1 MKWIQVMIFQWSNS
15 VELNVNDE
23 ICQIAGQRML
33 SRSLI
38 KKFQITNDFDGNS
51 LWLHQY
57 IEKRGSLINYLD
69 NKKFSNLSF
78 PDVVQ
83 PPVSP
88 ITQQG
93 IALNHPYIL
102 LFVAGVP
109 TEIHFG
115 NLEPIYRSTIPNLL
129 GCMRGLM
136 IGRELIDMHNQSYWS
151 YYPNKPG

>member
-1 MKWIQVMIFQWSNS
+1 MKWIQVMIFQWSDS

-23 ICQIAGQRML
+23 ICQIARERFL
-33 SRSLI
+33 SNNFI
-38 KKFQITNDFDGNS
+38 KKFEITHDMED
-51 LWLHQY
+51 
-57 IEKRGSLINYLD
+57 II
-69 NKKFSNLSF
+69 
-78 PDVVQ
+78 Q

-88 ITQQG
+88 VTEQDVTIK
-93 IALNHPYIL
+93 HSYIL

-136 IGRELIDMHNQSYWS
+136 IGEKLIDMRNQYFWS
-151 YYPNKPG
+151 HYPTKP